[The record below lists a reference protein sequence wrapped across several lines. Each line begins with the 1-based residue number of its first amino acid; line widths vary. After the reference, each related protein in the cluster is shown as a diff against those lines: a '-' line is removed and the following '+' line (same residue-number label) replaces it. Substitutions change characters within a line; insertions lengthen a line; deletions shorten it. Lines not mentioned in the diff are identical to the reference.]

1 MPSSCDMPSSSN
13 SSHGAHGELHLAHAY
28 DCVCCASVQIML
40 TLFIAIGGGLVA
52 AFLSYHLA
60 LTAAGLTTY
69 EIMKRQQAISCS
81 DRL

>member
-1 MPSSCDMPSSSN
+1 M
-13 SSHGAHGELHLAHAY
+13 HLAHVY
-28 DCVCCASVQIML
+28 DCVCRVSMQIML

-69 EIMKRQQAISCS
+69 EVMKQQQAIPALIGGDVDRHIS
-81 DRL
+81 DAVLWQQ